1 MAGWGEDEF
10 ATLDL
15 GDERLNKRLVKMVQ
29 QLAAKPTASIP
40 AACGGWGDTA
50 AAYRMLDNERCDW
63 REILQA
69 HGHCT
74 EQRMAELNVVL
85 CLHDTTEL
93 DFNGQEI
100 EGLGPLSY
108 EVQRGMYLHPTYA
121 VSTDREPL
129 GVLDAWM
136 WAREPRDA
144 DGQRGGICESTRW
157 IESYERL
164 AERAEGLPQTR
175 LVQVGDRES
184 DILALMQRAQDMDWP
199 LDLLV
204 RAQHNRRLPGGGLL
218 WDEVQAEQPL
228 GEIEFT
234 LGARAGRKPRVVRQ
248 ELRLKRA
255 QLTQANDARTLEMTC
270 LVAIEIDAPQGEKPV
285 CWRLLTNRHAST
297 LEQAHELIEWY
308 RARWEIEMFFH
319 VLKTGCRVEAL
330 QLASVPKIERALV
343 LYMVVAWRIARLMRL
358 GRTCPE
364 LPATLMFDPDEI
376 KAAYVLNKKP
386 LPSSPPALNEMV
398 RHVAMLGGFLARK
411 GDGEPGVKTIWIG
424 LQRVMEFAAG
434 MRFMREADDGES
446 CV

>member
-1 MAGWGEDEF
+1 
-10 ATLDL
+10 
-15 GDERLNKRLVKMVQ
+15 MVQ

-40 AACGGWGDTA
+40 AACGGWGDTT

-74 EQRMAELNVVL
+74 EQCMAELNVVL

-204 RAQHNRRLPGGGLL
+204 RAQHNRRLPGGGAA
-218 WDEVQAEQPL
+218 VGRSTGRAV
-228 GEIEFT
+228 
-234 LGARAGRKPRVVRQ
+234 AGRDRVHPGCASGTQTTGGTSGTAPEAGPAYSRQ
-248 ELRLKRA
+248 RRP
-255 QLTQANDARTLEMTC
+255 DARDDL
-270 LVAIEIDAPQGEKPV
+270 
-285 CWRLLTNRHAST
+285 
-297 LEQAHELIEWY
+297 
-308 RARWEIEMFFH
+308 
-319 VLKTGCRVEAL
+319 
-330 QLASVPKIERALV
+330 
-343 LYMVVAWRIARLMRL
+343 L
-358 GRTCPE
+358 GR
-364 LPATLMFDPDEI
+364 
-376 KAAYVLNKKP
+376 Y
-386 LPSSPPALNEMV
+386 
-398 RHVAMLGGFLARK
+398 
-411 GDGEPGVKTIWIG
+411 
-424 LQRVMEFAAG
+424 
-434 MRFMREADDGES
+434 
-446 CV
+446 